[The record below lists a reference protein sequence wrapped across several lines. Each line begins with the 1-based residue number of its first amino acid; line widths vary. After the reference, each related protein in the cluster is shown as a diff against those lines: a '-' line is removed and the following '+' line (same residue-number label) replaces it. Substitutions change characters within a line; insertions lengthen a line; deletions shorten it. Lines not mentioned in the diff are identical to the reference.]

1 MEAILLFVGL
11 LAVVFAYFLCVVRR
25 TSKTTGIGMPPEPAG
40 RWPVVGHLPLLQGNE
55 QVALTLAALADK
67 FGPVFT
73 IWMGV
78 HRTLVVSSWEL
89 AKECFV
95 TNDKTLATRPR
106 GAAGKYLAYNYTMFG
121 LAPYGPFW
129 RDSRKLA
136 TIEFLSSHRLESLKH
151 LRATEVGLSIKH
163 LHELWEENNKLPVKV
178 DMKEW
183 FLDLTFNTI
192 VMMIAGKRYFGS
204 NITADPEEARRAKQ
218 AMSEFAVLVGTFVAS
233 DAVPFLEWLDL
244 KGHISAMK
252 RVSKELDCIMS
263 LWVNEH
269 RQRRNLDK
277 SKKDGD
283 FIDVMLFIADR
294 TETHAGDDSDMYIK
308 AMSLTLIITATDT
321 SFVTLTWTL
330 SLLLNHRHE
339 LKKAQDEIDT
349 IIGKDRTVDE
359 SDIENLP
366 YLRAIVKESLRL
378 YPAAPLAV
386 PHEAMEDCNIGGFHV
401 PAGTRII
408 TNLYKLHRDPRIWPE
423 PEEFRPSRFLSS
435 HRDMDVRG
443 KHFEFIP
450 FGSGRRM
457 CPGITSALQVVHFS
471 LARLLHGF
479 NVDTQDGERVGM
491 RGGPGIT
498 MPMLDPLDV
507 ILTPRLASNLYG

>member
-11 LAVVFAYFLCVVRR
+11 LAVVFTYNLWVVRR
-25 TSKTTGIGMPPEPAG
+25 TSKTTGIRQPPEPAG
-40 RWPVVGHLPLLQGNE
+40 RWPVVGHLPMLQGNE
-55 QVALTLAALADK
+55 PLALTFAALADK

-89 AKECFV
+89 AKECFG
-95 TNDKTLATRPR
+95 TNDRILATRPR

-129 RDSRKLA
+129 RDSRKLV
-136 TIEFLSSHRLESLKH
+136 TIQLLSSHRLESLKH

-163 LHELWEENNKLPVKV
+163 LHELWEKNNKLPVKV

-183 FLDLTFNTI
+183 FQDLTFNTI

-204 NITADPEEARRAKQ
+204 NNTADLEEATRAKQ
-218 AMSEFAVLVGTFVAS
+218 AISEFLVLMGASVAS

-252 RVSKELDCIMS
+252 RVFKELDSTML

-277 SKKDGD
+277 SKDDGD
-283 FIDVMLFIADR
+283 FIDVMLSLADR
-294 TETHAGDDSDMYIK
+294 TETHAGDDSDKYIK
-308 AMSLTLIITATDT
+308 AISLTLILAATDT

-330 SLLLNHRHE
+330 ALLLNHRHE
-339 LKKAQDEIDT
+339 LKKVQDELDT
-349 IIGKDRTVDE
+349 IVSKARTVNE

-366 YLRAIVKESLRL
+366 YLRAVVKESLRL
-378 YPAAPLAV
+378 YPAGPLAI

-408 TNLYKLHRDPRIWPE
+408 ANLYKLHRDPRVWPE
-423 PEEFRPSRFLSS
+423 PEEFRPERFLSS

-457 CPGITSALQVVHFS
+457 CPGISSALQVVQFS

-479 NVDTQDGERVGM
+479 HIDTPDSERVGM
-491 RGGPGIT
+491 RGGPGTT
-498 MPMLDPLDV
+498 MPMVDPLDV
-507 ILTPRLASNLYG
+507 IVTPRLASNLYG

>member
-1 MEAILLFVGL
+1 MEALLLFVGL
-11 LAVVFAYFLCVVRR
+11 LALVFTYNLCVFRR
-25 TSKTTGIGMPPEPAG
+25 TSKTTGIRQPPEPAG

-55 QVALTLAALADK
+55 PLALTYGALADK

-73 IWMGV
+73 IWMGA

-89 AKECFV
+89 AKECFS
-95 TNDKTLATRPR
+95 TNDRILATRPR
-106 GAAGKYLAYNYTMFG
+106 GAAGKYMAYNYTMFG
-121 LAPYGPFW
+121 LAPYGHFW

-136 TIEFLSSHRLESLKH
+136 TIELLSSHRLDSLKH

-183 FLDLTFNTI
+183 FVDLTFNTI

-204 NITADPEEARRAKQ
+204 NITADLEEARRAKK
-218 AMSEFAVLVGTFVAS
+218 AIGEFFVLLGAFVPS
-233 DAVPFLEWLDL
+233 DALPFLEWLDL

-252 RVSKELDCIMS
+252 RVFKELDSMMS

-277 SKKDGD
+277 SKHDGD
-283 FIDVMLFIADR
+283 FIDVMLSIADR
-294 TETHAGDDSDMYIK
+294 TETHAGDDFDKYIK
-308 AMSLTLIITATDT
+308 AMSLTMILAATDT
-321 SFVTLTWTL
+321 SFLTLSWTL
-330 SLLLNHRHE
+330 ALLLNNRHE

-349 IIGKDRTVDE
+349 IIGKNRIVNE

-366 YLRAIVKESLRL
+366 YLRAIVKEALRL
-378 YPAAPLAV
+378 HPPAPLLV
-386 PHEAMEDCNIGGFHV
+386 PHESMEDCNIGGFHV
-401 PAGTRII
+401 PAGTRVIA
-408 TNLYKLHRDPRIWPE
+408 NLYKLHRDPRVWPN
-423 PEEFRPSRFLSS
+423 PEEFQPERFLTS
-435 HRDMDVRG
+435 HRDMDGRG

-457 CPGITSALQVVHFS
+457 CPGMTLALRIVNLNLGS
-471 LARLLHGF
+471 LLHGF
-479 NVDTQDGERVGM
+479 DIETPNGERVGM
-491 RGGPGIT
+491 KASRGIT
-498 MPMLDPLDV
+498 LPMAGPLDV
-507 ILTPRLASNLYG
+507 IVTPRLASNVYG

>member
-11 LAVVFAYFLCVVRR
+11 LAVVFTYNLWVVRR
-25 TSKTTGIGMPPEPAG
+25 TSKTTEIRQPPEPAG
-40 RWPVVGHLPLLQGNE
+40 RWLVVGHLPLLQGKE
-55 QVALTLAALADK
+55 PLALTFAALADK
-67 FGPVFT
+67 YGPVFT

-78 HRTLVVSSWEL
+78 HRTLVVSSWDL
-89 AKECFV
+89 AKECFG
-95 TNDKTLATRPR
+95 TNDRILATRPR
-106 GAAGKYLAYNYTMFG
+106 GAAGKYLAYNYTMIG
-121 LAPYGPFW
+121 LAPYGPVW

-136 TIEFLSSHRLESLKH
+136 TIELLSSHRLESLKH

-163 LHELWEENNKLPVKV
+163 LHALWEKNNKLPVKV

-183 FLDLTFNTI
+183 FQDLTFNTI

-204 NITADPEEARRAKQ
+204 NITADLEEARQTKQ
-218 AMSEFAVLVGTFVAS
+218 AISDFFVLMGAFVAS
-233 DAVPFLEWLDL
+233 DAIPFLEWLDL

-252 RVSKELDCIMS
+252 RVFKELDSIMS
-263 LWVNEH
+263 LWVKEH
-269 RQRRNLDK
+269 RQRRNLDE
-277 SKKDGD
+277 STHDGD
-283 FIDVMLFIADR
+283 FIDVMLSIADR
-294 TETHAGDDSDMYIK
+294 TETHAGDDSDKYIK
-308 AMSLTLIITATDT
+308 AMSLTLILAATDT
-321 SFVTLTWTL
+321 LFITLTRTL

-339 LKKAQDEIDT
+339 LKKSQDEIDT

-359 SDIENLP
+359 SDIKNLP

-408 TNLYKLHRDPRIWPE
+408 TNLYKIHRDPRVWPE
-423 PEEFRPSRFLSS
+423 PEEFRPSRFLIS

-457 CPGITSALQVVHFS
+457 CPGINSALQVVHSS

-479 NVDTQDGERVGM
+479 DIDTQDGERVGM
-491 RGGPGIT
+491 RGGPGTT

>member
-11 LAVVFAYFLCVVRR
+11 LAVIFTYNLWVVRR
-25 TSKTTGIGMPPEPAG
+25 TSKTTRIRQPPEPAG
-40 RWPVVGHLPLLQGNE
+40 RWPVVGHLPLLQGKE
-55 QVALTLAALADK
+55 PLALTFAALADK

-89 AKECFV
+89 VKECFG
-95 TNDKTLATRPR
+95 TNDKILATRPR
-106 GAAGKYLAYNYTMFG
+106 GAAGKYLGYNHTMFG

-136 TIEFLSSHRLESLKH
+136 TIELLSSHRLDSLKH

-183 FLDLTFNTI
+183 FQDLIFNTI

-204 NITADPEEARRAKQ
+204 NITTDLEEARRAKQ
-218 AMSEFAVLVGTFVAS
+218 AIRKFAVLMGAFVAS

-244 KGHISAMK
+244 KGHICAMK

-263 LWVNEH
+263 LWVKEH

-277 SKKDGD
+277 SKNDGD
-283 FIDVMLFIADR
+283 FIDAMLSFTDR
-294 TETHAGDDSDMYIK
+294 TETHAGDDSDNYIK
-308 AMSLTLIITATDT
+308 AMSLALITAATDT
-321 SFVTLTWTL
+321 SFVTLIWTL
-330 SLLLNHRHE
+330 SLLLNHRNE
-339 LKKAQDEIDT
+339 LKKVQDELDT
-349 IIGKDRTVDE
+349 IVSKAKIVNE

-378 YPAAPLAV
+378 YPAGPLAL

-408 TNLYKLHRDPRIWPE
+408 ANLYKLHRDPRVWLE
-423 PEEFRPSRFLSS
+423 PEEFRPSRFLTS

-443 KHFEFIP
+443 KHFEFVP
-450 FGSGRRM
+450 FGSGRQM
-457 CPGITSALQVVHFS
+457 CPGSLGLCRLCTSAWPVCCMGS
-471 LARLLHGF
+471 
-479 NVDTQDGERVGM
+479 
-491 RGGPGIT
+491 I
-498 MPMLDPLDV
+498 
-507 ILTPRLASNLYG
+507 

>member
-1 MEAILLFVGL
+1 MEAVLLFVGL
-11 LAVVFAYFLCVVRR
+11 LAVVFAYFLCVARR
-25 TSKTTGIGMPPEPAG
+25 TSKTTGIGQPPEPAG

-55 QVALTLAALADK
+55 QVALTFAALADK

-89 AKECFV
+89 AKECFG
-95 TNDKTLATRPR
+95 TNDKILATRPR
-106 GAAGKYLAYNYTMFG
+106 GAAGKYLAHNYTMFG

-136 TIEFLSSHRLESLKH
+136 TIELLSSHRLESLKH

-163 LHELWEENNKLPVKV
+163 LHELWEENNKLPVKM
-178 DMKEW
+178 DMTEW

-192 VMMIAGKRYFGS
+192 VMMIAGKRYLGS
-204 NITADPEEARRAKQ
+204 NITADLEEARRAKQ
-218 AMSEFAVLVGTFVAS
+218 AIIEFAVLMGTFVAS

-252 RVSKELDCIMS
+252 RASKELDCIMS

-283 FIDVMLFIADR
+283 FMDVMLFKTDR
-294 TETHAGDDSDMYIK
+294 TETHAGDVSDKYIK
-308 AMSLTLIITATDT
+308 ATSLTLIIPAIDT

-408 TNLYKLHRDPRIWPE
+408 TNLYKLHRDPRVWPE

-479 NVDTQDGERVGM
+479 HIDTQDGERVGM
-491 RGGPGIT
+491 RGGPGAT
-498 MPMLDPLDV
+498 MPRMDPLDV